1 MTIDHIAIRPGD
13 ADYDEARTTKAGT
26 AEPAIVLRPRTPEE
40 VGASIDHARAE
51 GIPLA
56 IRSGGHNALGFGN
69 IDDGVVIDVSQL
81 DQVDLLGDG
90 RVRIGAGA
98 SWGPAAAALAE
109 HGLAITSGDTIS
121 VGVGGLTQA
130 GGIGWMVRKHGLTI
144 DSLLAAEVVTAAG
157 DIVRASATENA
168 DLFWALRGGA
178 GNFGVVTAFEFQAQP
193 ISTVHYGMI
202 SFALDDVPQ
211 LLKSW
216 SAAMRSAPDELST
229 TLALMPAFGDFPAG
243 AALFVCLA
251 AEDASALE
259 PLRTIGTV
267 VAEDVSERP
276 YAEILEEAGPPPG
289 VLPVV
294 GNTLVE
300 TVDEPLIEAIATAY
314 AAGGRIAF
322 LRSLGGA
329 FGRVDRAETAFA
341 HREAEALVVS
351 AAFLPEDATDDQIA
365 EAHAVWRTIGD
376 QGVGSY
382 AGFLGRDTA
391 EDIATLWPTDT
402 LERLRQVKRTWDPE
416 NIFRRN
422 FNVAP

>member
-26 AEPAIVLRPRTPEE
+26 AEPAVVLRPRTPEE
-40 VGASIDHARAE
+40 VAASIGHARDE

-109 HGLAITSGDTIS
+109 HGLAITSGDTTS

-157 DIVRASATENA
+157 EVVHASATENA

-193 ISTVHYGMI
+193 
-202 SFALDDVPQ
+202 
-211 LLKSW
+211 
-216 SAAMRSAPDELST
+216 
-229 TLALMPAFGDFPAG
+229 
-243 AALFVCLA
+243 
-251 AEDASALE
+251 
-259 PLRTIGTV
+259 
-267 VAEDVSERP
+267 
-276 YAEILEEAGPPPG
+276 
-289 VLPVV
+289 
-294 GNTLVE
+294 
-300 TVDEPLIEAIATAY
+300 
-314 AAGGRIAF
+314 
-322 LRSLGGA
+322 
-329 FGRVDRAETAFA
+329 
-341 HREAEALVVS
+341 
-351 AAFLPEDATDDQIA
+351 
-365 EAHAVWRTIGD
+365 
-376 QGVGSY
+376 
-382 AGFLGRDTA
+382 
-391 EDIATLWPTDT
+391 
-402 LERLRQVKRTWDPE
+402 
-416 NIFRRN
+416 FRR
-422 FNVAP
+422 FTTA